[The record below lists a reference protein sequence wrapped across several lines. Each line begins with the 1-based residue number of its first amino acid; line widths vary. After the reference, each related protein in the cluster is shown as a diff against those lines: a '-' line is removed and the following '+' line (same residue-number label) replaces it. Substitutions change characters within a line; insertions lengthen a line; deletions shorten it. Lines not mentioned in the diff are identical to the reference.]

1 MWPLLMQ
8 NHLGRQHLSHCHSL
22 LCHQLCP
29 PYLFCARPCKS
40 PGLETLKVKSR
51 AKRRDGKV
59 GTSKFRIMSR
69 EQLKERWQRRAS
81 TPKHII
87 NFLSREQGELATHSS
102 ILAWKIPWTEEP
114 GGLQSMGSQS
124 VRHNWATEHMLVI
137 IPIVHYI
144 PSEHYIPSASS
155 YNLKFVPFDCF
166 HPTTSPLILA
176 FGKHKSD
183 LSLWFFGLFF
193 KDNWPMIVCWGFPRG
208 ASGKEPAC
216 QCRRLKRHGFD
227 PWVGKIPW
235 RRQWQPTPVSL
246 PGESHGQRRLV
257 GHSPQGHKESDTTE
271 AT

>member
-1 MWPLLMQ
+1 MQ
-8 NHLGRQHLSHCHSL
+8 NHLGRQHVSHCHSL

-29 PYLFCARPCKS
+29 PCLFCARPCKS
-40 PGLETLKVKSR
+40 LGLKTLTVKSR

-69 EQLKERWQRRAS
+69 EQLKERWQRTAS

-114 GGLQSMGSQS
+114 GGLQSMRSQS
-124 VRHNWATEHMLVI
+124 VGHNWATEHVLVI

-144 PSEHYIPSASS
+144 HSASS
-155 YNLKFVPFDCF
+155 YNLNFLPFDCF

-193 KDNWPMIVCWGFPRG
+193 KYNWPDSMLGFPT
-208 ASGKEPAC
+208 
-216 QCRRLKRHGFD
+216 
-227 PWVGKIPW
+227 W
-235 RRQWQPTPVSL
+235 R
-246 PGESHGQRRLV
+246 
-257 GHSPQGHKESDTTE
+257 
-271 AT
+271 